1 MVEDNTEEPIKE
13 EINLQYHWYMLSFFI
28 IYLGSLIFP
37 IILLMSYIMLF
48 YLPNFLS
55 IDNFF
60 TLFTR
65 VDSIITSILLP
76 IIIIVAYL
84 LHILIMGLIT
94 KWHWSITEKRS
105 PSKSGIIPR
114 NIPSKIQNFYHIRSF
129 MIKYPKNAVLR
140 GPFPWLIRWLY
151 NLVGCTSVG
160 KGSVIEEQ
168 FGADRFVEMG
178 RNCYFGVNGAIS
190 SHAVEGI
197 FGNISF
203 SKINIGDN
211 VAASAFNCLG
221 PGVEIGN
228 NAGILP
234 MTGATKYNKLK
245 GDDYYLG
252 TPLRRIFK
260 KKIQKYLQVSEDD
273 LKRAEDVWVS
283 DESQEE
289 GKKIE

>member
-1 MVEDNTEEPIKE
+1 MAEGNTEEPMKE

-28 IYLGSLIFP
+28 IYLGSLVVP
-37 IILLMSYIMLF
+37 IILLMSFIMLF
-48 YLPNFLS
+48 YLPYFLS
-55 IDNFF
+55 IDNFL

-65 VDSIITSILLP
+65 IDSLVTSILLP
-76 IIIIVAYL
+76 IVIIAAYL
-84 LHILIMGLIT
+84 LHILFVGLIT
-94 KWHWSITEKRS
+94 KWHWSFTEKRS

-114 NIPSKIQNFYHIRSF
+114 NIPSKTQNFYHIRSF
-129 MIKYPKNAVLR
+129 MIKYPKNAISR

-151 NLVGCTSVG
+151 NFVGSNSIG
-160 KGSVIEEQ
+160 KGSVAEEQ
-168 FGADRFVEMG
+168 VAGDRFVEMG
-178 RNCYFGVNGAIS
+178 KNCYFGVNGAIS

-203 SKINIGDN
+203 FKINIGDN
-211 VAASAFNCLG
+211 VAASAFNCVG

-245 GDDYYLG
+245 GDDYYFG

-260 KKIQKYLQVSEDD
+260 KRIQNYLQISEDD
-273 LKRAEDVWVS
+273 LNRAEDLWVKS
-283 DESQEE
+283 EPQKEE
-289 GKKIE
+289 DKK

>member
-1 MVEDNTEEPIKE
+1 MAEGNTEEPMKE

-28 IYLGSLIFP
+28 IYLGSLVVP
-37 IILLMSYIMLF
+37 IILLMSFIMLF
-48 YLPNFLS
+48 YLPYFLS
-55 IDNFF
+55 IDNFL

-65 VDSIITSILLP
+65 IDSLVTSILLP
-76 IIIIVAYL
+76 IVIIAAYL
-84 LHILIMGLIT
+84 LHILFVGLIT
-94 KWHWSITEKRS
+94 KWHWSFTEKRS

-114 NIPSKIQNFYHIRSF
+114 NIPSKTQNFYHIRSF
-129 MIKYPKNAVLR
+129 MIKYPKNAISR

-151 NLVGCTSVG
+151 NFVGSNSIG
-160 KGSVIEEQ
+160 KGSVAEEQ
-168 FGADRFVEMG
+168 VAGDRFVEMG
-178 RNCYFGVNGAIS
+178 KNCYFGVNGAIS

-203 SKINIGDN
+203 FKINIGDN
-211 VAASAFNCLG
+211 VAASAFNCVG

-245 GDDYYLG
+245 GDDYYFG

-260 KKIQKYLQVSEDD
+260 KRIQNYLQISEDD
-273 LKRAEDVWVS
+273 LNRAEDLWVKS
-283 DESQEE
+283 ESQTEE
-289 GKKIE
+289 DKK

>member
-55 IDNFF
+55 INNFF

-65 VDSIITSILLP
+65 IDSIIASILLP
-76 IIIIVAYL
+76 IVIIVAYL

-114 NIPSKIQNFYHIRSF
+114 NITSKTQNFYHIRSF
-129 MIKYPKNAVLR
+129 MIKYPKNAISR

-151 NLVGCTSVG
+151 NFVGSNVIG
-160 KGSVIEEQ
+160 KGSVLEESVA
-168 FGADRFVEMG
+168 GDRFVDIG
-178 RNCYFGVNGAIS
+178 KNSYFGVNGAIS

-203 SKINIGDN
+203 FKVNIGDN
-211 VAASAFNCLG
+211 VAASAFNCIG
-221 PGVEIGN
+221 PGVEVGN

-234 MTGATKYNKLK
+234 MSGATKFNKLK
-245 GDDYYLG
+245 GDDYYFG

-260 KKIQKYLQVSEDD
+260 KRIQNYLQISEDD
-273 LKRAEDVWVS
+273 LNRAEDLWVKS
-283 DESQEE
+283 EPQKEE
-289 GKKIE
+289 DKK

>member
-1 MVEDNTEEPIKE
+1 MVEDNIEEPVKE

-28 IYLGSLIFP
+28 IYIGSLILP

-48 YLPNFLS
+48 YLPYFLK
-55 IDNFF
+55 IDNFLA
-60 TLFTR
+60 LFTR
-65 VDSIITSILLP
+65 IDSLIASIMLP
-76 IIIIVAYL
+76 IVIVAAYL
-84 LHILIMGLIT
+84 LHILFMGLIT

-114 NIPSKIQNFYHIRSF
+114 NIPSKTQNFYHIRSF
-129 MIKYPKNAVLR
+129 MIKYPKNAILR

-151 NLVGCTSVG
+151 NLVGCNSIG
-160 KGSVIEEQ
+160 KNSVIEEQ
-168 FGADRFVEMG
+168 FGGDRFVKMG
-178 RNCYFGVNGAIS
+178 KNCYFGVNGAIS

-197 FGNISF
+197 FGNISYF
-203 SKINIGDN
+203 KINIGDN
-211 VAASAFNCLG
+211 VAASAFNCIA

-245 GDDYYLG
+245 GDDYYFG

-260 KKIQKYLQVSEDD
+260 KRIQKYLDVSEDD
-273 LKRAEDVWVS
+273 LKKAKDLWVNHKS
-283 DESQEE
+283 HKE
-289 GKKIE
+289 GDNK